1 MVKNKKT
8 SRILYLFIPG
18 ILFGF
23 LLLFMGKKLMFVT
36 SSDDYCASCHS
47 HPDATTS
54 WKLSSHFNNSSGVV
68 VHCVDCHLPPEGIY
82 HLTEKIKA
90 GSKDLYSQLFK
101 DASKINWEKKSELE
115 QAKRFTFKE
124 SCIHCH
130 QNIFPVSLSKDGEKA
145 HLYYSQNEN
154 DLHCINCHLSVGH
167 YNKNSVHAKNVSFGK
182 TAAKE
187 EKEFYSEPAEIRSF
201 ENFTEMIPGT
211 HVKFDMIAINGRKF
225 LIGSPKNE
233 KFRKQD
239 EGPQHEVSL
248 NNFFIGRAEV
258 SWDEFIAFY
267 NETASEGRPEEKTGA
282 NKEIIKADAISG
294 ATPPY
299 GPPDQ
304 GWGMG
309 KRPAITMTHH
319 SAEVYC
325 RWLSLKTGKKY
336 RLPTEAEW
344 EYACRAGTTGPNFL
358 NIDSKYFEKGGF
370 LKSIFRK
377 APPVNID
384 LYINYA
390 GNSPGMTS
398 EPDEME
404 ANPFGLINILGN
416 VAEFC
421 SDWYD
426 PSGYTKSG
434 SENPKGPSSG
444 KEHVIRG
451 GSFKSE
457 AKDLRSAARDH
468 TRTKDWLM
476 TDPQMPKSIWWYS
489 DCNFVGFRVVCE
501 YNENTGKTIQ

>member
-1 MVKNKKT
+1 MQA
-8 SRILYLFIPG
+8 
-18 ILFGF
+18 
-23 LLLFMGKKLMFVT
+23 T
-36 SSDDYCASCHS
+36 SSDTYCASCHS
-47 HPDATTS
+47 HPDATSS
-54 WKLSSHFNNSSGVV
+54 WKLSSHTNNSSGVI
-68 VHCVDCHLPPEGIY
+68 VHCIDCHLPPEGIP
-82 HLTEKIKA
+82 HFTEKIKS
-90 GSKDLYSQLFK
+90 GSKDLYSKLFK
-101 DASKINWEKKSELE
+101 ADSSINWKEKSELAH
-115 QAKRFTFKE
+115 AKKFTYKE
-124 SCIHCH
+124 SCLNCH

-154 DLHCINCHLSVGH
+154 KLHCINCHLGVGH

-182 TAAKE
+182 TVTE
-187 EKEFYSEPAEIRSF
+187 TEKEIYTAPAKIKSF
-201 ENFTEMIPGT
+201 ENFTERIPGT
-211 HVKFDMIAINGRKF
+211 SVKFDMVAINGGNF
-225 LIGSPKNE
+225 LMGSPENE
-233 KFRKQD
+233 DFRKPD
-239 EGPQHEVSL
+239 EGPQHEVRVR
-248 NNFFIGRAEV
+248 NFFFGKTEV

-267 NETASEGRPEEKTGA
+267 TETASEGRPEEKAKTMKKA
-282 NKEIIKADAISG
+282 ITADAITG

-319 SAEVYC
+319 AAEVYC
-325 RWLSLKTGKKY
+325 QWLSLKTGKKY

-358 NIDSKYFEKGGF
+358 NLGPEYFEKGGF
-370 LKSIFRK
+370 LKNLFRK
-377 APPVNID
+377 ALPVNID
-384 LYINYA
+384 SYINYA

-398 EPDEME
+398 EPEGME
-404 ANPFGLINILGN
+404 ANPFGLVNILGN

-426 PSGYTKSG
+426 PAAYAKSG
-434 SENPKGPSSG
+434 SENPTGPSSG

-457 AKDLRSAARDH
+457 ARDMRSAARDH
-468 TRTKDWLM
+468 TRTKDWLL

-501 YNENTGKTIQ
+501 FNDNNKSNNQ